1 MMLQKQISVFVEN
14 KRGRLAE
21 ITKVLG
27 DNDIDMRA
35 LSIAD
40 TTDFGILRIIA
51 DKPDLAIKVLKD
63 EGFAVSITEVITLLV
78 DDKPGGLAAALEVF
92 DAHDINIE
100 YMYHLITKEA
110 DKAAIIMRVNK
121 PAEVVEKLKDTS
133 ITLLSSQDMEKI

>member
-1 MMLQKQISVFVEN
+1 MLQKQISIFVEN

-51 DKPDLAIKVLKD
+51 DKPDLAEKVLRD
-63 EGFAVSITEVITLLV
+63 EGFAVSITEVIALSV
-78 DDKPGGLAAALEVF
+78 EDKPGGLASALCVF
-92 DAHDINIE
+92 DEHDINIE
-100 YMYHLITKEA
+100 YVYHFISKKTGR
-110 DKAAIIMRVNK
+110 AAIIVRVDN
-121 PAEVVEKLKDTS
+121 PAEVFEKLKGTS
-133 ITLLSSQDMEKI
+133 LNLLTSTDLENIY